1 MRDRED
7 LLLDSALAAY
17 APPEPT
23 PDLAA
28 RVLTSIRQEAQP
40 AGHPPRHPR
49 PWLTWTIAI
58 PALAAL
64 LLVALMPAH
73 HQRTR
78 PASSTQQAGTS
89 PTQQASGPA
98 DAKQITTQD
107 APQATTKHHRA
118 TTQPAVENEP
128 LPRQEVFPTPTPLT
142 PQEQALA
149 ALVSNNPGN
158 VAQAVAESQ
167 KQPVEPLSIAA
178 IQIPLINP
186 PGKGEN

>member
-7 LLLDSALAAY
+7 LVLDSALAAY
-17 APPEPT
+17 APPEPA

-28 RVLTSIRQEAQP
+28 RVLASIRQEGRP
-40 AGHPPRHPR
+40 ARHPR

-89 PTQQASGPA
+89 PAQQASGPA

-107 APQATTKHHRA
+107 APQATTKRHRA
-118 TTQPAVENEP
+118 TTQLAVENEP
-128 LPRQEVFPTPTPLT
+128 LPKQEVFPTPTPLT

-149 ALVSNNPGN
+149 ALVNNNPGN

-186 PGKGEN
+186 PAKGEN